1 METPQNKK
9 VIVIHKEIKPPS
21 IFAAVGGMY
30 VATCA
35 MGFGAGTMIG
45 AYAGGA
51 LGLAAA
57 AGAPVAMG
65 YGAVK
70 LLRTLR

>member
-1 METPQNKK
+1 MDPP
-9 VIVIHKEIKPPS
+9 HKEIKS
-21 IFAAVGGMY
+21 AAIFAAVGGMY
-30 VATCA
+30 VAMCA
-35 MGFGAGTMIG
+35 VGFGTGTMVG

-70 LLRTLR
+70 LLRGLR